1 MFSIL
6 GILKYGILL
15 TKRGLLLNIVFSFVF
30 YASYFVFSYY
40 IPLNFIPSGEN
51 RSMVQ
56 AAFNFIIAIT
66 LIVAAFL
73 IHRIKKLHVIYV
85 CSICSSVLAA
95 SLFVIPSNTLRIL
108 ILFAIAIFFGAGQ
121 LAFLVYFWG
130 LTVSQE
136 RGRVAGFIA
145 FISFLFHPIMYALI
159 ATTLDFPRAVALGII
174 LSVGALIG
182 ILVKSKKAVL
192 TAKKTENGQHPEK
205 RTILFY
211 LIPWLLFSLI
221 NATLAKNISYNISQ
235 QVVPSLYLV
244 LTIVQAIGTIFGT
257 LSGGFIADFFGRRM
271 SLAFSLTLYGI
282 SSAIAGISGST
293 SLLYFVYITNG
304 LSWGIL
310 LTMYTFVVWGDLAS
324 TKNCAK
330 MYAIG
335 FVSFYLAQGI
345 GLLPLEQILQIPLV
359 VSSLVSCLI
368 IFLSNIPIFLAPEL
382 LSPDFTEKLRMKLH
396 LSTIKKIKRRPNQ
409 G

>member
-136 RGRVAGFIA
+136 RG
-145 FISFLFHPIMYALI
+145 
-159 ATTLDFPRAVALGII
+159 
-174 LSVGALIG
+174 
-182 ILVKSKKAVL
+182 
-192 TAKKTENGQHPEK
+192 
-205 RTILFY
+205 
-211 LIPWLLFSLI
+211 
-221 NATLAKNISYNISQ
+221 
-235 QVVPSLYLV
+235 
-244 LTIVQAIGTIFGT
+244 
-257 LSGGFIADFFGRRM
+257 
-271 SLAFSLTLYGI
+271 
-282 SSAIAGISGST
+282 
-293 SLLYFVYITNG
+293 
-304 LSWGIL
+304 
-310 LTMYTFVVWGDLAS
+310 
-324 TKNCAK
+324 
-330 MYAIG
+330 
-335 FVSFYLAQGI
+335 
-345 GLLPLEQILQIPLV
+345 
-359 VSSLVSCLI
+359 
-368 IFLSNIPIFLAPEL
+368 
-382 LSPDFTEKLRMKLH
+382 
-396 LSTIKKIKRRPNQ
+396 
-409 G
+409 